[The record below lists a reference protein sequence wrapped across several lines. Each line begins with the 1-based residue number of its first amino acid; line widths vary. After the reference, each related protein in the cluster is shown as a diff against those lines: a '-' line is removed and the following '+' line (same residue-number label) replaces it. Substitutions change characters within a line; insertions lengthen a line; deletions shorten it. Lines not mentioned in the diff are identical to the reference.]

1 MENKKFSKKKAL
13 KFGWETL
20 KENLGFFLIVG
31 AILLIISIVPGI
43 AKEIYKKTDSG
54 STKIIVN
61 TISLLFQIVAMLLEL
76 GLIKITLDLFNKK
89 KVKVADL
96 FSQYPIF
103 FKYLVGSIIYTVIIV
118 IGSILFIV
126 PGIIWGIKFR
136 FFPYFIVEGS
146 GIVESFKKSAQITQG
161 SKWDLF
167 IFGLITV
174 LVALVGVLALFIGI
188 LITTPII
195 MMASV
200 FVYMK
205 LKKEARVLGPVK

>member
-1 MENKKFSKKKAL
+1 MVDKKFSSKEAIKY
-13 KFGWETL
+13 GWEVL
-20 KENLGFFLIVG
+20 KENLGFFLIIG
-31 AILLIISIVPGI
+31 AMIFLVSMVPSIT
-43 AKEIYKKTDSG
+43 KEIYKRSDSD
-54 STKIIVN
+54 SVRVIAN
-61 TISLLFQIVAMLLEL
+61 TLGFLFQVIGLLLEI
-76 GLIKITLDLFNKK
+76 GFIKITLDLFNKK

-103 FKYLVGSIIYTVIIV
+103 FKYLGASIVYTLIV
-118 IGSILFIV
+118 VAGLILFIV
-126 PGIIWGIKFR
+126 PGFIWGIKFR
-136 FFPYFIVEGS
+136 FFPYFIVEGY
-146 GIVESFKKSAQITQG
+146 GFVESFQKSAQITQG